1 MIDPRLPRYLKV
13 RDFVAQAITQGEL
26 SPGDAIPT
34 EAQLAKMH
42 QVSVGTVRKAMDM
55 LVNEGL
61 VDRMHGKGTFV
72 RRSGFATPLFRFFG
86 HLAKNG
92 TILTPN
98 GRVINRRRTTPPPE
112 VRVGLELKPGQDGIK
127 MKRVRSRDGQIFLVE
142 DIWVSA
148 DRFDGI
154 LELDAEVFE
163 PLLYPAYEKY
173 FRVVVSRVE
182 ENLSVVTDGPM
193 AKRLGLPEDTPLMEI
208 KRRAFSKDD
217 TPVEWRRSYCRALD
231 FQYRVVVR

>member
-13 RDFVAQAITQGEL
+13 RDFVAQAITQGEW
-26 SPGDAIPT
+26 SVGDAIPT

-42 QVSVGTVRKAMDM
+42 DVSVGTVRKAMDT
-55 LVNEGL
+55 LVAEGL

-98 GRVINRRRTTPPPE
+98 GRVVSRRRMAPPPE
-112 VRVGLELKPGQDGIK
+112 VRAGLDLKPGQDGIR
-127 MKRVRSRDGQIFLVE
+127 MKRVRSRDGRIFLAE

-148 DRFDGI
+148 DRFEGI
-154 LELDAEVFE
+154 LDLGAEVFE
-163 PLLYPAYEKY
+163 PLLYPAYESHFKII
-173 FRVVVSRVE
+173 VSRVE
-182 ENLSVVTDGPM
+182 ENLSVVTDEPM
-193 AKRLGLPEDTPLMEI
+193 AKRLNFPEDTLLMEI
-208 KRRAFSKDD
+208 KRRAFAKDD
-217 TPVEWRRSYCRALD
+217 SPVEWRRSYCRAQD

>member
-13 RDFVAQAITQGEL
+13 RDYVAQAITQGEWGV
-26 SPGDAIPT
+26 GDAIPT
-34 EAQLAKMH
+34 EAQLAKLH
-42 QVSVGTVRKAMDM
+42 EVSVGTVRKAMDT
-55 LVNEGL
+55 LVAEGL

-98 GRVINRRRTTPPPE
+98 GRVVNRRRMAPPPE
-112 VRVGLELKPGQDGIK
+112 VRAGLDLKPSQDGIK
-127 MKRVRSRDGQIFLVE
+127 MKRVRSRDGKVFLTE

-148 DRFDGI
+148 DRFNGI
-154 LELDAEVFE
+154 LELGAEVFE
-163 PLLYPAYEKY
+163 PLLYPAYEAHFKII
-173 FRVVVSRVE
+173 VARVE
-182 ENLSVVTDGPM
+182 ENLSVVTESSM
-193 AKRLGLPEDTPLMEI
+193 AKRLNLPEDTPLMEI
-208 KRRAFSKDD
+208 KRRAFAKDD